1 MEYKVQTT
9 ETRIYTPNET
19 LKSLHNLVMKFD
31 NMASLLIQEYLKELI
46 KLEQNNNEKA
56 IFKTYCMNDKII
68 NQANFDL
75 LIEKFIK
82 PVFPDS
88 QLSDNSKLF
97 YVLHETFELFPNL
110 FKMYCDENE
119 YRDLLISAGVSRD
132 NTRDYSFHSEDMVNY
147 ENWIVETCLGIEHKN
162 PYF

>member
-56 IFKTYCMNDKII
+56 IFKTYCMNDTII
-68 NQANFDL
+68 
-75 LIEKFIK
+75 
-82 PVFPDS
+82 
-88 QLSDNSKLF
+88 
-97 YVLHETFELFPNL
+97 
-110 FKMYCDENE
+110 
-119 YRDLLISAGVSRD
+119 R
-132 NTRDYSFHSEDMVNY
+132 
-147 ENWIVETCLGIEHKN
+147 
-162 PYF
+162 